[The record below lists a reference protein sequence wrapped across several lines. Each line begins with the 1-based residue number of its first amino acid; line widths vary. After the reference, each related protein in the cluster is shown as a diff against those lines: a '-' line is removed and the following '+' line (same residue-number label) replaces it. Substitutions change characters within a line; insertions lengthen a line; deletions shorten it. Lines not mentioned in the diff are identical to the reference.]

1 MQNKILSNIESLIG
15 NEKPHFL
22 LAVSGGIDSMAMLDC
37 FKKKSN
43 QYIFSVCHVNHNYQ
57 ENALLMEKLVSDA
70 CDSNIKCIV
79 KQISSNNITSNIES
93 QFRDLRYKALE
104 DARKEVGADYIITA
118 HHADDQAETILIK
131 ILSSSGLSGLQGIR
145 EKNNNVLRPMIDIS
159 KEEIVEY
166 ANQQS
171 VDYLD
176 DSSNDDIS
184 FTRNYL
190 RSKVFPNLRK
200 VKNNIHLPFLDFNSR
215 IKEVNRLIEY
225 TENMLYESES
235 FNKTKNS
242 VQINRDIFLNLPF
255 LIQLRLINKFCYQDK
270 SISKTGVREIKDFFR
285 KNQVG
290 SERKINEVTIAI
302 DQNDIIIFKSL
313 ENTIYK
319 EVSAGE
325 NISDRDFTFSWD
337 FHNKPNHFADDLNTE
352 FIDASNL
359 NNTLIIRSVK
369 KDDQFLPLGMRGLK
383 KVNKFLKDK
392 KISFYKRNQSLVV
405 CNKEEI
411 VWVAGH
417 QLSDKYKIDQNS
429 KKVAKLNFLR
439 N

>member
-22 LAVSGGIDSMAMLDC
+22 LAISGGIDSMVMLDC
-37 FKKKSN
+37 FKKMSK
-43 QYIFSVCHVNHNYQ
+43 QYTFSVCHVNHNYQ
-57 ENALLMEKLVSDA
+57 ENTLLMEKLVREK
-70 CDSNIKCIV
+70 CGSNIKCII
-79 KQISSNNITSNIES
+79 KQISSSHITSNIES
-93 QFRDLRYKALE
+93 EFRNLRYKALE
-104 DARKEVGADYIITA
+104 DASKEVGADYIITA

-145 EKNNNVLRPMIDIS
+145 EKNKNILRPMIDIS
-159 KEEIVEY
+159 KEEITEY

-184 FTRNYL
+184 FTRNFL
-190 RSKVFPNLRK
+190 RSKVFPSLRK
-200 VKNNIHLPFLDFNSR
+200 IKNNIHLPFRDFNAR

-225 TENMLYESES
+225 TENKFYESAS
-235 FNKTKNS
+235 FKKTKNL
-242 VQINRDIFLNLPF
+242 VQINRDKFLNLPF
-255 LIQLRLINKFCYQDK
+255 LIQLRIITKFCYQDK
-270 SISKTGVREIKDFFR
+270 SISKAGVREVKDFFR

-302 DQNDIIIFKSL
+302 DQRDIIIFKSL
-313 ENTIYK
+313 ENTIYR

-325 NISDRDFTFSWD
+325 NISDKDFTFSWD
-337 FHNKPNHFADDLNTE
+337 FDNKPNHFSHDLNTE

-369 KDDQFLPLGMRGLK
+369 KDDQFLPLGMSGSK
-383 KVNKFLKDK
+383 KVNKFLKDR
-392 KISFYKRNQSLVV
+392 KISFYNRNQSLVV
-405 CNKEEI
+405 CNKEDI
-411 VWVAGH
+411 VWVAGY
-417 QLSDKYKIDQNS
+417 QLSDKYKVDQNS

>member
-1 MQNKILSNIESLIG
+1 
-15 NEKPHFL
+15 
-22 LAVSGGIDSMAMLDC
+22 
-37 FKKKSN
+37 
-43 QYIFSVCHVNHNYQ
+43 
-57 ENALLMEKLVSDA
+57 
-70 CDSNIKCIV
+70 
-79 KQISSNNITSNIES
+79 
-93 QFRDLRYKALE
+93 
-104 DARKEVGADYIITA
+104 
-118 HHADDQAETILIK
+118 
-131 ILSSSGLSGLQGIR
+131 
-145 EKNNNVLRPMIDIS
+145 
-159 KEEIVEY
+159 
-166 ANQQS
+166 
-171 VDYLD
+171 
-176 DSSNDDIS
+176 
-184 FTRNYL
+184 
-190 RSKVFPNLRK
+190 
-200 VKNNIHLPFLDFNSR
+200 
-215 IKEVNRLIEY
+215 
-225 TENMLYESES
+225 
-235 FNKTKNS
+235 
-242 VQINRDIFLNLPF
+242 LNLPF

-290 SERKINEVTIAI
+290 SERKINKVTIAI

-325 NISDRDFTFSWD
+325 NISDKDFTFSWD

-369 KDDQFLPLGMRGLK
+369 KDDQFLPLGMSGSK

-411 VWVAGH
+411 VWVAGY